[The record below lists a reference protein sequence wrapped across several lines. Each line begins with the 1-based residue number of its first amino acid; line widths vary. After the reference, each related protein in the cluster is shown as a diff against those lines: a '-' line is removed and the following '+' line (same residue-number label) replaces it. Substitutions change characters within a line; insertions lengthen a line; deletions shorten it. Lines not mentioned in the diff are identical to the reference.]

1 MLVLPQYLTE
11 TSVVRKD
18 FFLIIREGWGQG
30 RQLSVWWQDD
40 TTKVVHKGESQIK
53 TRDEGPT
60 SIGWHHQLTL
70 HNL

>member
-18 FFLIIREGWGQG
+18 LFLIIREGRGQG
-30 RQLSVWWQDD
+30 RQLSAWWQDD
-40 TTKVVHKGESQIK
+40 MTKVVHKGESQTK

-60 SIGWHHQLTL
+60 SIGC
-70 HNL
+70 N